1 MRGAGKG
8 RRLVSLGGWC
18 GPGLMLSKLG
28 LRAPED
34 QYPFDV
40 VRATLDGVVHFTGNG
55 FGPEFFPPGPLPY
68 KMDPASIWL
77 LFRGPHT
84 CFTHMDLNRK
94 QVLDE
99 FQWRFNNWSELMSGK
114 RGPVVF
120 LRTSLCENPFMEAGL
135 LPMWEEAVT
144 AKSKGALDFKTVL
157 IVHNQG
163 SETVQ
168 VAAPTA
174 NSSVWN
180 LALYTTVLPT
190 ASLFDRTEVG
200 YRTIISAV
208 SDEQCWAPDRSLSA
222 APTECL
228 NTSLELATVEG
239 VPAMGGTCKGIGST
253 ASVAVGRCVFCG
265 SSDQHAVVDPTT
277 FDTHKS
283 WSEEDR
289 AMLLATFAG
298 TSDIVATCEAIALQQ
313 GRSAH
318 EVLTEFRK
326 LTSG

>member
-1 MRGAGKG
+1 
-8 RRLVSLGGWC
+8 
-18 GPGLMLSKLG
+18 MLSKLG

-40 VRATLDGVVHFTGNG
+40 VRATMDGVVHFTANG
-55 FGPEFFPPGPLPY
+55 FGPDFFPPGPPPY

-94 QVLDE
+94 QILDE

-120 LRTSLCENPFMEAGL
+120 LRTSLAENPYMEAGL
-135 LPMWEEAVT
+135 LPMWEETVA

-163 SETVQ
+163 NETVQ
-168 VAAPTA
+168 VAAPTPS
-174 NSSVWN
+174 SSVWN
-180 LALYTTVLPT
+180 LALDPTALPT
-190 ASLFDRTEVG
+190 ASLFDRTEAG
-200 YRTIISAV
+200 YRAIISAV
-208 SDEQCWAPDRSLSA
+208 SGEPFWAADRPLSA
-222 APTECL
+222 APTDCI
-228 NTSLELATVEG
+228 NTSLEIATVEG
-239 VPAMGGTCKGIGST
+239 VPAVGGSCKGIGST

-265 SSDQHAVVDPTT
+265 SSDQHAVFDPTT
-277 FDTHKS
+277 FDTNKP

-289 AMLLATFAG
+289 TVLLATFAG
-298 TSDIVATCEAIALQQ
+298 TNDIVATCEAIASQQ

-318 EVLTEFRK
+318 EVLSEFRK
-326 LTSG
+326 LASA